1 MRLPRGASASP
12 KGTVSPFESLCPS
25 GRDKQSFP
33 SGCLSPVSLAVPAC
47 TCSAGGTRMRLPPG
61 QLPSTRLASLGTSLW
76 AHTQGQRECYWQFF
90 LLTLPPSLEAR
101 PQTG

>member
-61 QLPSTRLASLGTSLW
+61 QLPSTRLASLERASG
-76 AHTQGQRECYWQFF
+76 HTLRASG
-90 LLTLPPSLEAR
+90 SV
-101 PQTG
+101 TGSFSS